1 VPVLGEAT
9 ARKSSMVQKTE
20 LANLPLRVRL
30 SDLTG
35 DSDALRRALAVL
47 PDPAGSEIV
56 FSLDDP
62 DPQVIVYLE
71 AGYTGLGHLLSIV
84 QSIASFPQAR
94 HFMFSESDWPFPVL
108 PGRYCS
114 LTRSYP
120 WAAAWSYLLRP
131 SFLDIEQPSNIKYFF
146 SFLGRASTHSIRSD
160 VLRLDSDTSPCLDAS
175 SAATRFPN
183 FDYSRTYDELL
194 RDSQFILCP
203 RGIGASSVRI
213 FEAMRAGRVPVII
226 SDDWLPAPGLPW
238 KDISVRILEK
248 EISSIPDVLSRIP
261 NPLKMGVKSRE
272 LYDQYFSREVFLK
285 SLVKSILSDRETSNS
300 ICALL
305 YRALRSLSLRET
317 RSLIPWKRRFPHP
330 SHQQRFLAGE

>member
-1 VPVLGEAT
+1 M
-9 ARKSSMVQKTE
+9 RKPDIASVVCESIVRKNSMIWKTE
-20 LANLPLRVRL
+20 PANLPLRVRL

-47 PDPAGSEIV
+47 PAPAASEIV

-62 DPQVIVYLE
+62 DPQVIVYVE
-71 AGYTGLGHLLSIV
+71 AGYTGLAHLLSLV

-131 SFLDIEQPSNIKYFF
+131 SFLDVELPSNTKYLF
-146 SFLGRASTHSIRSD
+146 SFLGRSSTHPIRSD
-160 VLRLDSDTSPCLDAS
+160 VLRLNSDTSPCLDVS

-183 FDYSRTYDELL
+183 FEYSRTYDELL

-203 RGIGASSVRI
+203 RGIGASSVQN
-213 FEAMRAGRVPVII
+213 
-226 SDDWLPAPGLPW
+226 L
-238 KDISVRILEK
+238 
-248 EISSIPDVLSRIP
+248 
-261 NPLKMGVKSRE
+261 
-272 LYDQYFSREVFLK
+272 
-285 SLVKSILSDRETSNS
+285 
-300 ICALL
+300 
-305 YRALRSLSLRET
+305 
-317 RSLIPWKRRFPHP
+317 
-330 SHQQRFLAGE
+330 

>member
-1 VPVLGEAT
+1 LANQLPE
-9 ARKSSMVQKTE
+9 KSSMVQKTE
-20 LANLPLRVRL
+20 LAKLPLRVRL

-62 DPQVIVYLE
+62 NPQVIMYLE
-71 AGYTGLGHLLSIV
+71 AGYTGIGHLPTLV
-84 QSIASFPQAR
+84 HSIASFPRAR
-94 HFMFSESDWPFPVL
+94 HFMFSESDWPFPIL

-114 LTRSYP
+114 LTRPYP

-131 SFLDIEQPSNIKYFF
+131 SFLDIEQPSNIKYLF
-146 SFLGRASTHSIRSD
+146 SFLGRARTHSIRSD
-160 VLRLDSDTSPCLDAS
+160 VLRLDSDTSPCLDVS
-175 SAATRFPN
+175 SAAARFPN
-183 FDYSRTYDELL
+183 FDYRRTYDELL

-226 SDDWLPAPGLPW
+226 SDDWRPPPGLPW
-238 KDISVRILEK
+238 KDISVRIMEK
-248 EISSIPDVLSRIP
+248 EISSIPDVLSRVP

-285 SLVKSILSDRETSNS
+285 GLVKSILSDCETPNS
-300 ICALL
+300 ICGLL
-305 YRALRSLSLRET
+305 YRALRSVSLREI
-317 RSLIPWKRRFPHP
+317 RSLIPRR
-330 SHQQRFLAGE
+330 RR